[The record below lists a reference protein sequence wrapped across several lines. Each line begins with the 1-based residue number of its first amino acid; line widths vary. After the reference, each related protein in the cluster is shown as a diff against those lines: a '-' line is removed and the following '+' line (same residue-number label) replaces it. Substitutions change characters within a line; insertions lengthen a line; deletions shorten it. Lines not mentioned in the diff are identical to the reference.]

1 MPKCVVLLFC
11 LGAFS
16 EAAVAYS
23 AHAQAQQKT
32 LWGKPSTCGNWWIRQ
47 ISSLPSFRSTI
58 WSILYVVLQRIP
70 SSIDP
75 HSSKNTLCYY
85 FFFLS
90 LLFWNHFPKKLP
102 APRFLSQGAFQCN
115 LDCNILFLCFS
126 GKRTLAT
133 QKIDRERESN
143 VESHRLPK
151 YHQIHDEWCVIKDT
165 RTLVDKSF
173 DLFK

>member
-1 MPKCVVLLFC
+1 MALSVLVMGCSGWPFTENLLILPLDSYISLSLGPLPCVFL
-11 LGAFS
+11 S
-16 EAAVAYS
+16 
-23 AHAQAQQKT
+23 QAT
-32 LWGKPSTCGNWWIRQ
+32 SI
-47 ISSLPSFRSTI
+47 LPSFRSTI